1 MSSELFDNTVNTYK
15 RYISFSHIGSDL
27 MKLLQYHYEG
37 KEGALV
43 RGRGGEL
50 VCREER
56 SGAEGKA
63 CCYGRGRS
71 GAGRSRMI
79 WDAEKDG

>member
-43 RGRGGEL
+43 QISALSSEITVL
-50 VCREER
+50 Q
-56 SGAEGKA
+56 
-63 CCYGRGRS
+63 
-71 GAGRSRMI
+71 
-79 WDAEKDG
+79 